1 MSLAEMNL
9 LKSGH
14 SIRDDLLA
22 SFVVFL
28 VALPLSLGLALVA
41 GYPFE
46 TAAAVG
52 RSVAPSAAYWLGC
65 SLAVRFRSAAP
76 QMARR

>member
-46 TAAAVG
+46 TAEIG
-52 RSVAPSAAYWLGC
+52 RAHV
-65 SLAVRFRSAAP
+65 
-76 QMARR
+76 